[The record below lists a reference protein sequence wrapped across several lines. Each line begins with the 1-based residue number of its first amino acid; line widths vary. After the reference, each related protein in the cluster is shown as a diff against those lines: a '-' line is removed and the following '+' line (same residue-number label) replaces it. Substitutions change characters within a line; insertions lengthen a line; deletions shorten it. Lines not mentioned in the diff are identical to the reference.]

1 MRPCP
6 IEIHHIPIEHA
17 LELLL
22 MEDQQ
27 MVKAFLPHT
36 PQETLTDRIGSR
48 SMIRRFENLNS
59 TCRRHSGKTGPKFAI
74 VITDQIF
81 RRFPAW
87 QGVAHVLCDPA
98 IGRGAG
104 TRAV

>member
-1 MRPCP
+1 
-6 IEIHHIPIEHA
+6 
-17 LELLL
+17 
-22 MEDQQ
+22 

-74 VITDQIF
+74 VITDQIL
-81 RRFPAW
+81 RRLPVWGGFS
-87 QGVAHVLCDPA
+87 QLLCYPG
-98 IGRGAG
+98 IGR
-104 TRAV
+104 